1 MQKDRKG
8 ASNNGPSPTTTGYTD
23 GRQYKQPGRESYT
36 IDINVYNQ
44 AMIDQYQAIIS
55 NRNSP
60 QPRLLYINGDP
71 VIFSEEVLKRIS
83 GFFQNFE
90 KAKCTGIMMGPQG
103 CATCEEVIS
112 KHAKQQQNRYILPHL
127 MIRKTNVSVGAPSKS
142 ANNCPM
148 ALHLTLQDR
157 IDIQKTTGTCKIC
170 CKTKC

>member
-1 MQKDRKG
+1 
-8 ASNNGPSPTTTGYTD
+8 
-23 GRQYKQPGRESYT
+23 
-36 IDINVYNQ
+36 
-44 AMIDQYQAIIS
+44 MIDQYQAIIS

-71 VIFSEEVLKRIS
+71 VIFSEEVLARIS

-127 MIRKTNVSVGAPSKS
+127 MIRKTNISVQTTAQWPYTSLSK
-142 ANNCPM
+142 
-148 ALHLTLQDR
+148 TE
-157 IDIQKTTGTCKIC
+157 
-170 CKTKC
+170 